1 MNEAYMDG
9 QSRPLRWPS
18 VVYGLMGF
26 LAFALGVRLAMPR
39 VATTMLA
46 LLSLTSLRNQVI
58 ALLPI
63 SDEALGRYRVLA
75 PSSYHY

>member
-1 MNEAYMDG
+1 
-9 QSRPLRWPS
+9 
-18 VVYGLMGF
+18 MGF
-26 LAFALGVRLAMPR
+26 LAFALGVKLAMPR

-63 SDEALGRYRVLA
+63 SDEAESWRYTIRVT
-75 PSSYHY
+75 